1 MEQSTAMQHIDS
13 FPLHQCVYP
22 QAVSRWTPKMSHTS
36 IGLDMFRWFSMVQLG
51 RLKPW
56 FFLFKCKGFNR
67 IFPPIL
73 RTFSTSWILL
83 VDLHIMSEIVTQKNN
98 VLHGFAPWNVTN
110 FQGQQAHG
118 SAIRGRNRLWR
129 RRDTVLL
136 RASAWKNDEAPC
148 WLMKVFSFKGETHQD
163 NPRHI

>member
-67 IFPPIL
+67 IF
-73 RTFSTSWILL
+73 STNSTNVFNLMDFAGWSPYYEWNRDPKKQCVAWFCPLKCDQLPRPASSWKCNSRAKPALASPWHSPSTRLGVKKWWGSML
-83 VDLHIMSEIVTQKNN
+83 VDEN
-98 VLHGFAPWNVTN
+98 A
-110 FQGQQAHG
+110 
-118 SAIRGRNRLWR
+118 R
-129 RRDTVLL
+129 
-136 RASAWKNDEAPC
+136 
-148 WLMKVFSFKGETHQD
+148 FSF
-163 NPRHI
+163 